1 MALPFRRK
9 NKAAPPPEA
18 KPKGE
23 GGSAAILAARF
34 GVGKS
39 RAGAAPDDDDLTL
52 TDDDGLPAQDVLA
65 TRLRRPGRGPDPFP
79 SGSGGKKGKGRVRL
93 SAPVLTASLL
103 VLAGAGTLVWLSLS
117 THDTAARLE
126 ASRLPGDPVPVLLPD
141 GSPRFPDPVAAAGP
155 DQAEP
160 ASPADGQTAQAA
172 APEAPL
178 DPVDMPV
185 TLSPSRNDLLLE
197 RLRVGRVPKVA
208 PDGLTSWQYYARA
221 FPQDDK
227 RPRIALVVTGMGQSV
242 TATQEAI
249 ARLPGAVS
257 FVFTPTSADPQPLVD
272 EAREKGHEVLLAV
285 PMQPVGYPANDPGAN
300 TLLLSQSDEENV
312 RRLETVMASF
322 TGYVGIAPR
331 TDTGSAFL
339 TQRDNL
345 RAVLQ
350 QVQRRGLLFL
360 DLWQGQGSRTAEVAR
375 ELTLPRALGD
385 LQLDRVPSA
394 AGIDAQLAQ
403 LEKLAQANGV
413 AVGYVEAQN
422 PVSLDRIAFWAAGL
436 RDRGIVLAPVT
447 AVVNRQADR

>member
-9 NKAAPPPEA
+9 NKAAPPPAA
-18 KPKGE
+18 KPKGGE
-23 GGSAAILAARF
+23 GSAAVLAARF

-39 RAGAAPDDDDLTL
+39 RAGAGDDDLTL
-52 TDDDGLPAQDVLA
+52 LDDEALPAQDVLA
-65 TRLRRPGRGPDPFP
+65 ARLRRPGAGLDGDPFQRD
-79 SGSGGKKGKGRVRL
+79 GGKKGRSLRP
-93 SAPVLTASLL
+93 SPPVAAALLL
-103 VLAGAGTLVWLSLS
+103 VLGLAGTLVWLSLEA
-117 THDTAARLE
+117 HDTVARLE
-126 ASRLPGDPVPVLLPD
+126 ASRQPGTPVVVLLPD
-141 GSPRFPDPVAAAGP
+141 GSPRFPDPIPAAAGG
-155 DQAEP
+155 E
-160 ASPADGQTAQAA
+160 GQAA
-172 APEAPL
+172 ADPPGEGQPAVEPEAPL

-208 PDGLTSWQYYARA
+208 PDGLTSWQYYARP

-227 RPRIALVVTGMGQSV
+227 RPRIALVVTGMGQSA

-257 FVFTPTSADPQPLVD
+257 FVFTPTSTDAQALVD
-272 EAREKGHEVLLAV
+272 EARENGHEVLLAM

-300 TLLLSQSDEENV
+300 TLLLSQSDEENI

-331 TDTGSAFL
+331 IDSGSAFL
-339 TQRDNL
+339 TQQENL
-345 RAVLQ
+345 RAILQ

-360 DLWQGQGSRTAEVAR
+360 DLWQGQGSRTAAVAR
-375 ELTLPRALGD
+375 ELSLPRAFGD
-385 LQLDRVPSA
+385 MQVDRVPSA
-394 AGIDAQLAQ
+394 MGIDAQLAQ
-403 LEKLAQANGV
+403 LEKIAQANAV
-413 AVGYVEAQN
+413 AIGYVEAQN
-422 PVSLDRIAFWAAGL
+422 PVSLDRIAYWAAGL